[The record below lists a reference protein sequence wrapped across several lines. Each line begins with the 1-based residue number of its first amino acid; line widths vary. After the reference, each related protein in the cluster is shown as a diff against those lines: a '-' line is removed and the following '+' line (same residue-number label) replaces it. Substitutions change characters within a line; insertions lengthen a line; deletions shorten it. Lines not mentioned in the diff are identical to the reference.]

1 MQSTNN
7 LLDKT
12 FVEVVEIRKSLKFT
26 QNKLNEELKSVKK
39 DITKIKSEIKEL
51 IGSLLVF
58 EKLIEL
64 EDRSQRNNLPIEK
77 ITEQPNET

>member
-1 MQSTNN
+1 M
-7 LLDKT
+7 
-12 FVEVVEIRKSLKFT
+12 
-26 QNKLNEELKSVKK
+26 KSVKK

-51 IGSLLVF
+51 TGSLLVF
-58 EKLIEL
+58 DKLIEL